1 MFELIINGQVFVSD
15 SYDAF
20 CKDILMWKA
29 VQRASNFQGT
39 GGIGCNT
46 ALTLHSEV
54 TKVIQSKQFDQW
66 FGIYKPCS
74 VPSIGFKVSKEVEQN
89 DNIFQKP

>member
-1 MFELIINGQVFVSD
+1 MFELMVNGQVFVSE

-20 CKDILMWKA
+20 CKDKYMWEA

-39 GGIGCNT
+39 GRIGCSI
-46 ALTLHSEV
+46 ALALHSEV

-66 FGIYKPCS
+66 FGIYKPYS
-74 VPSIGFKVSKEVEQN
+74 VPAIGFKVSKEVN
-89 DNIFQKP
+89 